1 MKKTAPSAIM
11 IDEHLGCFGDFDSD
25 KPICRRFCAL
35 SIRCAIE
42 NDQNAR
48 MELLEELVSFDQVVM
63 KIQ

>member
-1 MKKTAPSAIM
+1 MKKTFAPGM
-11 IDEHLGCFGDFDSD
+11 TLDDHVGCFGDFDVDDS
-25 KPICRRFCAL
+25 ICRRFCVL

-42 NDQNAR
+42 QDQNAR